1 MPHELL
7 SSSCRRP
14 RAVERVGN
22 GRTPARARLIQQRGN
37 EAMKRHLVCGVAA
50 AVFGTFGT
58 AASAAPQADSAKLR
72 PALTV
77 EGWKPPL
84 GADGLP
90 TNPIAPEGQNGGEA
104 D

>member
-1 MPHELL
+1 
-7 SSSCRRP
+7 
-14 RAVERVGN
+14 
-22 GRTPARARLIQQRGN
+22 
-37 EAMKRHLVCGVAA
+37 MKRHLVCGVAA

-84 GADGLP
+84 GADGSP
-90 TNPIAPEGQNGGEA
+90 TNPTAPEGQNGGEA
-104 D
+104 DPASVHERAQGAGDQGAAGNGDGTRRMRFPAELTPY